1 MAAAMDLTPKSA
13 AKAFEGDGGG
23 YYIWS
28 FPALGE
34 ANVGAGKLVLKPSGF
49 ALPHYA
55 DSAKLGYVLQGED
68 GLVGMVFPNASEEV
82 VLKLKKG
89 DVIPVPLGAVSWWFN
104 NGDSSDDLVIV
115 FLGETTKAYT
125 PGLFT
130 YFLIAGTQG
139 LVGGFSTDFISKSFN
154 ISKDEAEEV
163 TKNQT
168 GALLVKLEQG
178 KTLPKPNA
186 LITHKLV
193 HPLTGSAT
201 LTEKEF
207 PFLNQAGLSANLI
220 KLEPDAISSPI
231 YTTDSTV
238 QLIYV
243 VRGGGRVQI
252 AGING
257 QRVLDAEVTAGHL
270 IVVPR
275 FFMVAK
281 LAGEEGLDCFSV
293 ITSSRAVLQDLIDK
307 KSVLGALSPEALQTS
322 LNISPQLQTL
332 LQSKFN

>member
-1 MAAAMDLTPKSA
+1 MV
-13 AKAFEGDGGG
+13 
-23 YYIWS
+23 Y
-28 FPALGE
+28 
-34 ANVGAGKLVLKPSGF
+34 
-49 ALPHYA
+49 PHT
-55 DSAKLGYVLQGED
+55 
-68 GLVGMVFPNASEEV
+68 SEEV
-82 VLKLKKG
+82 VLKIKKG
-89 DVIPVPLGAVSWWFN
+89 DVIPVPLGTVSWWFN
-104 NGDSSDDLVIV
+104 NGDSSDDLVIL

-130 YFLIAGTQG
+130 YFFIAGTQS

-154 ISKDEAEEV
+154 ISKDEADEV

-168 GALLVKLEQG
+168 GVLLVKLEQG
-178 KTLPKPNA
+178 NTLPKPNA
-186 LITHKLV
+186 LISHKLV
-193 HPLTGSAT
+193 HPLTVSAT

-207 PFLNQAGLSANLI
+207 PFLNQAGLSANLV

-257 QRVLDAEVTAGHL
+257 QRVLDAEVTVGHL

-275 FFMVAK
+275 FLMVAK

-293 ITSSRAVLQDLIDK
+293 ITSSRAVLQDLIGK
-307 KSVLGALSPEALQTS
+307 KSVLGALSPEVLQTS

>member
-1 MAAAMDLTPKSA
+1 MV
-13 AKAFEGDGGG
+13 
-23 YYIWS
+23 Y
-28 FPALGE
+28 
-34 ANVGAGKLVLKPSGF
+34 
-49 ALPHYA
+49 PHT
-55 DSAKLGYVLQGED
+55 
-68 GLVGMVFPNASEEV
+68 SEEV
-82 VLKLKKG
+82 VLKIKKG
-89 DVIPVPLGAVSWWFN
+89 DVIPVPLGTVSWWFN
-104 NGDSSDDLVIV
+104 NGDSSDDLVIL

-130 YFLIAGTQG
+130 YFLIAGTQS
-139 LVGGFSTDFISKSFN
+139 LIGGFSTDFISKSFN
-154 ISKDEAEEV
+154 ISNDEADEV

-168 GALLVKLEQG
+168 GVLLVKLEQG
-178 KTLPKPNA
+178 NTLPKPNA
-186 LITHKLV
+186 LISHKLV
-193 HPLTGSAT
+193 HPLTVSAT

-207 PFLNQAGLSANLI
+207 PFLNKAGLSANLI

-293 ITSSRAVLQDLIDK
+293 ITSSR
-307 KSVLGALSPEALQTS
+307 
-322 LNISPQLQTL
+322 
-332 LQSKFN
+332 